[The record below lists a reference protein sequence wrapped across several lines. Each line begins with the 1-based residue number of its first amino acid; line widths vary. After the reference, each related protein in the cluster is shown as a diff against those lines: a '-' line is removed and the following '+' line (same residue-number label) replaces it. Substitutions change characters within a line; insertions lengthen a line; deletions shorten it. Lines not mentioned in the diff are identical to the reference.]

1 MNYSYCDKDLLE
13 FPEKY
18 QMSTFSGIE
27 FIHSYSNL
35 RNNALLK
42 LNVDKD
48 KSFEATIIG
57 NFVKSK
63 ISIDHIHT
71 TKFLSST
78 LIDKIKKKTINQNEE
93 ILEIFLKKF
102 EVRKKIF
109 TEYDKQIK
117 EITKDYFDL
126 KNYILLSANFIIS
139 YQQTLNLKYLNVC
152 LKLNDLIISKLDQIY
167 ENQFKEL
174 FYFIIQMELDCISQL
189 SLKKGIE

>member
-57 NFVKSK
+57 NFVKTK

>member
-35 RNNALLK
+35 RNNVLLK

-48 KSFEATIIG
+48 KSFEATVIG
-57 NFVKSK
+57 NFVKGK
-63 ISIDHIHT
+63 ISKDHIHT

-78 LIDKIKKKTINQNEE
+78 LIDKIKKKTIKQNEE

>member
-1 MNYSYCDKDLLE
+1 MSYNYCNKDLLE

-35 RNNALLK
+35 RNNVLLK

-48 KSFEATIIG
+48 KSFEATVIG
-57 NFVKSK
+57 NFVKGK
-63 ISIDHIHT
+63 ISKDHIHT

-78 LIDKIKKKTINQNEE
+78 LIDKIKKKTIKQNEE

>member
-35 RNNALLK
+35 RNNVLLK

-48 KSFEATIIG
+48 KSFEATVIG

-78 LIDKIKKKTINQNEE
+78 LIDKITKKTVKQNEE

-139 YQQTLNLKYLNVC
+139 YQ
-152 LKLNDLIISKLDQIY
+152 
-167 ENQFKEL
+167 
-174 FYFIIQMELDCISQL
+174 
-189 SLKKGIE
+189 

>member
-35 RNNALLK
+35 RNNVLLK

-48 KSFEATIIG
+48 KSFEAAVIE
-57 NFVKSK
+57 NFVNSK

-78 LIDKIKKKTINQNEE
+78 LIDKIKKKSIKQNEE
-93 ILEIFLKKF
+93 IMEILLKKF

-117 EITKDYFDL
+117 KITKDYFDL

-152 LKLNDLIISKLDQIY
+152 LKLNDLIISKLDQIH

-174 FYFIIQMELDCISQL
+174 FYFIIQMELDCIGQL